1 MIDIAPL
8 LAPLTIRGLALANRV
23 VMAPMTREM
32 SPGGV
37 PTPEVAAYYRR
48 RAEGGVGL
56 IITEG
61 AGVAHPA
68 AIDTPGVPY
77 LHGDEA
83 LAGWAAVFHAAHIGG
98 AAIIPQ
104 LWHQGVMRDAVT
116 SPEPNVPSVRPS
128 GIWGPEGGI
137 VSLDADKIARIK
149 DPTQPMTLSE
159 IDDVVAA
166 YAASARHAVAVGAD
180 GIALHAAHGYLIDTF
195 LWHYTNR
202 RVDRWGGDL
211 TGRAT
216 FAAEVVAAIRH
227 EIGPDRPIFFRF
239 SQFKMQDYK
248 ARLAETP
255 DEMAALLTP
264 IAEAGVDVFDGSQ
277 RYFDTPIF
285 GGSDLNLAGW
295 AKKLTGK
302 LGMAVGGVG
311 LDQGRGAHHIDPG
324 SGAANNLDRV
334 MARFNRGEF
343 DLIAV
348 GRSLLND
355 ARWLEKAKIG
365 APFLPFDSENLN
377 RLT

>member
-1 MIDIAPL
+1 MLVPL
-8 LAPLTIRGLALANRV
+8 AIRGLTLANRV

-37 PTPEVAAYYRR
+37 PTADVAAYYRR

-61 AGVAHPA
+61 AGVAHRA
-68 AIDTPGVPY
+68 AIDTPGVPH
-77 LHGDEA
+77 LHGAKA
-83 LAGWAAVFHAAHIGG
+83 LDGWAAVFQASHDGG
-98 AAIIPQ
+98 APIIPQ
-104 LWHQGVMRDAVT
+104 LWHQGVMRDAAT
-116 SPEPNVPSVRPS
+116 SPDPHVQSVRPS
-128 GIWGPEGGI
+128 GIWGPTGGV
-137 VSLDADKIARIK
+137 VSIDPEKIARIK

-159 IDDVVAA
+159 IDDVIAAFAISARYAVAA
-166 YAASARHAVAVGAD
+166 GAD
-180 GIALHAAHGYLIDTF
+180 GIALHGAHGYLIDTF
-195 LWHYTNR
+195 LWHETNHR
-202 RVDRWGGDL
+202 TDRWGGDL
-211 TGRAT
+211 KGRAT
-216 FAAEVVAAIRH
+216 FAAEVVDAIRS
-227 EIGPDRPIFFRF
+227 EIGPDRPIIFRF
-239 SQFKMQDYK
+239 SQFKLQDYK

-255 DEMAALLTP
+255 EDLAIVLTP

-285 GGSDLNLAGW
+285 SGSNLNLAGW

-302 LGMAVGGVG
+302 LSMAVGGVG
-311 LDQGRGAHHIDPG
+311 LDQGKGAHHIDPG

-355 ARWLEKAKIG
+355 PRWLEKAKAGI
-365 APFLPFDSENLN
+365 PFLPFDSENLN